1 MKGGGRGGSSGK
13 ISRIT
18 VDFKRLKG
26 ANRFM
31 IIAETARILPR
42 VVMGEGA
49 RVEDFCLV
57 GEWPQTEEEERP
69 ETQLGR
75 AALLRSHTVIY
86 AGVTAGG
93 GFQTGHGAL
102 VRSHTH
108 VGSNVSIGSHTI
120 VEYHVEIGNDVRI
133 HSGAF
138 IPEYTVLE
146 AGCWIGPRVVI
157 TNAAHPRC
165 INMPHCLE
173 GVRVKRGAKIGA
185 NATLLPGVVIGEGA
199 LIGAGAVVT
208 GDVEPGVVVAG
219 VPARVIARI
228 EDLKCPWD
236 GMTPP
241 YGSNII

>member
-1 MKGGGRGGSSGK
+1 M
-13 ISRIT
+13 
-18 VDFKRLKG
+18 F
-26 ANRFM
+26 
-31 IIAETARILPR
+31 IADTARILPR
-42 VVMGEGA
+42 VVLGEGA
-49 RVEDFCLV
+49 RVEDFCVV
-57 GEWPQTEEEERP
+57 GEWPQTEEEDRP

-93 GFQTGHGAL
+93 GFETGHGAL

-108 VGSNVSIGSHTI
+108 IGSNVSIGSHAI
-120 VEYHVEIGNDVRI
+120 VEHHVEVGNDVRI

-146 AGCWIGPRVVI
+146 SGCWIGPRVVI

-173 GVRVKRGAKIGA
+173 GVRVKRGAKVGA

-199 LIGAGAVVT
+199 LVGAGAVVT
-208 GDVEPGVVVAG
+208 ADVEPGAVVAG
-219 VPARVIARI
+219 VPAKVIARI

-236 GMTPP
+236 GITPP